1 MKNDPKVIFWVTYSL
16 HFKKNQD
23 LKVLGFFCKVIPK
36 SLRFGCNAWSKSN
49 IYNINNNIKLG
60 LTVNIKVSE
69 LQYQTQ

>member
-1 MKNDPKVIFWVTYSL
+1 MPRAMPHVNYFL
-16 HFKKNQD
+16 HFKNSQD

-49 IYNINNNIKLG
+49 VYNINNNIKLG
-60 LTVNIKVSE
+60 LTLSIKVSG